1 MKSERYLPLKDRLSS
16 LLHDW
21 EVDVLPFTIGIRG
34 SLDEEVWKARLGRL
48 GLTSTPAEKLMLALV
63 KQALTELTEIYSIRQ
78 AALFNRQA

>member
-1 MKSERYLPLKDRLSS
+1 MQ
-16 LLHDW
+16 DW

-34 SLDEEVWKARLGRL
+34 SLDEEVWKGRLGRL
-48 GLTSTPAEKLMLALV
+48 GLTNISAEKLMLALV